1 MTTTEQFQIL
11 IVDDSEFSRVNIS
24 KMLEA
29 TNYNIAGEVGSAKE
43 AIEVLKETKVHIA
56 IVDIVMPDVSGI
68 ELAQY
73 ITDHF
78 KDIQIIMVSSLAG
91 ENIIIDTISAGASDF
106 LQKPFKKEDLLS
118 AIEKTINQ
126 IDEIA

>member
-1 MTTTEQFQIL
+1 MTATEQFQIL

-24 KMLEA
+24 KMLGA

-43 AIEVLKETKVHIA
+43 AIEVLKATKVHIA
-56 IVDIVMPDVSGI
+56 IIDIVMPDVSGI

-78 KDIQIIMVSSLAG
+78 KEIQIIMVSSLAG
-91 ENIIIDTISAGASDF
+91 ESIIIDTISAGASDF